1 MYPDLLLATLS
12 YPDATPDRAIRSGV
26 ALASRFGGGLTLLTL
41 TADIPTLRNP
51 LANAL
56 IRMDQMAAIEEA
68 RSAASAKLEA
78 LCGRIAAED
87 SGVDLRVQTL
97 RARVF
102 EEADAVAAAART
114 HDLCLIPLGLSV
126 LADRSLAEAVLF
138 GSGRPLLAYP
148 DTLEIAPG
156 GGPGRVTIAWDGSAR
171 AARAVAD
178 AMPLLLRAR
187 EVKVF
192 IAVGEKP
199 AAQPGSA
206 RDLLRHLDAHG
217 VPAGLDEVPAEGRG
231 IGDLLTDHVQR
242 TAADLLVMGGFGHA
256 RLREFVLGGA
266 TDAMLQEPPCPVLMS
281 H

>member
-1 MYPDLLLATLS
+1 MYPDLLLPTLT
-12 YPDATPDRAIRSGV
+12 YPDVTPDGAIRSGV
-26 ALASRFGGGLTLLTL
+26 ALARRLGGGLTLLTL
-41 TADIPTLRNP
+41 AADIPTLRNP

-56 IRMDQMAAIEEA
+56 IRMDEMAAIEEA

-87 SGVDLRVQTL
+87 CGVDLRVETL
-97 RARVF
+97 TARVF
-102 EEADAVAAAART
+102 EEADAVAATART
-114 HDLCLIPLGLSV
+114 HDLCLIPLGPSV

-138 GSGRPLLAYP
+138 GSGRPLLVYP
-148 DTLEIAPG
+148 DAAEIAPG
-156 GGPGRVTIAWDGSAR
+156 DGPGRAAIAWDGSAR

-187 EVKVF
+187 EVRVF

-206 RDLLRHLDAHG
+206 RDLLRHLEAHG
-217 VPAGLDEVPAEGRG
+217 VRAGLDEVLAGSRR
-231 IGDLLTDHVQR
+231 IGDLLTAHVHDA
-242 TAADLLVMGGFGHA
+242 AADLLVMGGFGHA

-266 TDAMLQEPPCPVLMS
+266 TEAMLQEPPCPVLMS